1 MPRRAA
7 VLRLA
12 QAPQGQRDPAGHV
25 LASPDPPLPACR
37 LPRFP
42 AGPFRGAPRQTLSQ
56 NGSAA
61 LGALYTVANEL
72 AVLAESTT
80 DPMLRGRALGEY
92 GKLCFGIVRL
102 SVGIAHTVEA
112 ARGGQ
117 ESLISLV
124 ELPARDP
131 GGPSPRWWRRQS
143 GTASTS
149 GRVPIAGAGC
159 A

>member
-1 MPRRAA
+1 MS
-7 VLRLA
+7 
-12 QAPQGQRDPAGHV
+12 

-42 AGPFRGAPRQTLSQ
+42 AGPFRSAARQTLTEHG
-56 NGSAA
+56 NAA
-61 LGALYTVANEL
+61 LSALYTVANEL

-112 ARGGQ
+112 AHGGQ
-117 ESLISLV
+117 ESLIPWAGYPPAIRDAFDALV
-124 ELPARDP
+124 TTAERHGVDIAAL
-131 GGPSPRWWRRQS
+131 WR
-143 GTASTS
+143 
-149 GRVPIAGAGC
+149 AGLGDRRPVD
-159 A
+159 